1 MYFLSCNNRCHIR
14 FLPFLFFYVLT
25 AFLLIQISL
34 SAQKKILTE
43 SELQEI
49 EELLDRAEEH
59 IIAERYRVA
68 EKYLEKVKNIDPEN
82 SQAYSLAG
90 DIHLIIN
97 QLDDAEKDF
106 RLALELS
113 KRKDREYFR
122 LGQVFY
128 LKEDDKTSRDF
139 FMKAL
144 NENPALHICRFYL
157 GMIELTLMRNKEKTI
172 EHWVAYRKLSPDD
185 PQGPEIDK
193 AIELLRNKDFKL
205 PPKEKKMEGIVVIP
219 GQNGII
225 IGNSGTGNGMQNIPI
240 PESGKIIMPDIKA
253 DPEKEKTLNE
263 GEGIMIPDDL

>member
-1 MYFLSCNNRCHIR
+1 M
-14 FLPFLFFYVLT
+14 LFQPGNYGFHTRLLT
-25 AFLLIQISL
+25 FLLYSALIPVSL
-34 SAQKKILTE
+34 PQMSLFAQKKILTE
-43 SELQEI
+43 SEQKEI

-90 DIHLIIN
+90 DIHLIMN

-106 RLALELS
+106 RLALELA

-122 LGQVFY
+122 LGQIFY
-128 LKEDDKTSRDF
+128 LKEDEKTSREY
-139 FMKAL
+139 FMKAV
-144 NENPALHICRFYL
+144 NENPGLHICRFYL
-157 GMIELTLMRNKEKTI
+157 GMIELELARNKEKTI
-172 EHWVAYRKLSPDD
+172 EHWVAYRKLVPDD

-193 AIELLRNKDFKL
+193 AIELLRSKDFKL

-219 GQNGII
+219 GKNGII
-225 IGNSGTGNGMQNIPI
+225 IGNSGTDNGMQNYAI
-240 PESGKIIMPDIKA
+240 PESGKIIMPDLKA

-263 GEGIMIPDDL
+263 GEGIMVPDDL